1 MKEKESKES
10 KEFTEYWY
18 HQTLGL
24 RVKIKDILHSE
35 QSKYQKIDV
44 YDTEGIGKLLTL
56 NGKTMV
62 SEIDEFIYHEIMAH
76 VPCAVARK
84 NSKVLIIGGGDG
96 GVVREFAKHSDIETI
111 DLVEIDERVIAV
123 SKKYFPQCTSA
134 LDDPRV
140 KIHARDGAE
149 FIGEKKNYYD
159 IIIVD
164 STDPEDFAL
173 GLFTKEFY
181 SKIHQALNEDGIMMA
196 QTENPILDE
205 FGIKQFYDNLREVFP
220 VVESFSAPIIIYP
233 GVYWSFAFAS
243 KRYRGTDLNQDNSK
257 RARLVQIEKNCKWY
271 NSNWHVG
278 AFALSNLHRKQV
290 GM

>member
-1 MKEKESKES
+1 MENKMN
-10 KEFTEYWY
+10 EFTEYWY

-24 RVKIKDILHSE
+24 RVKIKAHLHSE

-44 YDTEGIGKLLTL
+44 YETEGIGKLLTL

-96 GVVREFAKHSDIETI
+96 GVVREFAKHNDVQSI
-111 DLVEIDERVIAV
+111 DLVEIDDRVIEI

-134 LDDPRV
+134 LGDPRV

-149 FIGEKKNYYD
+149 FIKERKNYYD

-173 GLFTKEFY
+173 GLFTEKFY
-181 SKIHQALNEDGIMMA
+181 REISEALTSEGIMMA

-205 FGIKQFYDNLREVFP
+205 FEIKKFYDNLRAVFP

-243 KRYRGTDLNQDNSK
+243 KCFHGTDLNPDSTKKNK
-257 RARLVQIEKNCKWY
+257 LKQIEKDCRWY
-271 NSNWHVG
+271 NSNWHIG
-278 AFALSNLHRKQV
+278 TFALSNLHRKQV